1 VRIHVVSDIHGNME
15 ALARAGDGADLLLV
29 LGDLLDYVDYHDPAG
44 GILGAVFG
52 ADLVA
57 PFVALRTAGEFGR
70 LHEYNQRLWDTVAD
84 PHHAIAEIV
93 AQRYEQAV
101 SVLGENTLLTLGNVD
116 VEGIW
121 AHVAPD
127 RLRCLDGESV
137 QVDGLTFGF
146 VAGGSTRP
154 GTSFTRSDSPWKPYV
169 RAAADYQAAVER
181 MGAVDVLCSH
191 IPPKLVG
198 LRYDTVPARLEMYGP
213 GLLESI
219 DRHQP
224 LLALSGHVHQP
235 LSARQ
240 RRGRTECVN
249 VGHFQRQETAFVFD
263 TDRLRS
269 AG

>member
-1 VRIHVVSDIHGNME
+1 MRIHVVSDIHGNME
-15 ALARAGDGADLLLV
+15 ALARAADGADLLIV

-57 PFVALRTAGEFGR
+57 PFVSLRTAGEFGR
-70 LHEYNQRLWDTVAD
+70 LHEYNQQLWATVDD
-84 PHHAIAEIV
+84 PHSAVAEIV
-93 AQRYEQAV
+93 TERYRQAV

-121 AHVAPD
+121 REVAPS
-127 RLRCLDGESV
+127 RLRCLDGETV
-137 QVDGLTFGF
+137 DVDGLKFGF

-154 GTSFTRSDSPWKPYV
+154 GTAFVRSKSPWKPYV
-169 RAAADYQAAVER
+169 RSAQEFEAAVAAV
-181 MGAVDVLCSH
+181 GAVDVLCSH
-191 IPPKLVG
+191 IPPKLLG

-219 DRHQP
+219 DQHQP
-224 LLALSGHVHQP
+224 AMSLSGHVHQP
-235 LSARQ
+235 LSQRQ

-249 VGHFQRQETAFVFD
+249 VGHFQRRATPFVFD
-263 TDRLRS
+263 TDRIRA